1 MGLVDSQPFEDGSND
16 LSPAERILA
25 DAFRELD
32 RPDLAECVRSG
43 KLHQRLTKM
52 IGGLPSLGMIRGLTD
67 LVGGKVDVV
76 DLSGWCEKQWER
88 YGTNPEL
95 TRIVKRNELSWA
107 ERCEAKPNFEWL

>member
-1 MGLVDSQPFEDGSND
+1 MGLVDSQSFEDGSNE

-52 IGGLPSLGMIRGLTD
+52 IGGLPSFGMTRGLTD
-67 LVGGKVDVV
+67 LVGGELHVP

-88 YGTNPEL
+88 YGSDPDL
-95 TRIVKRNELSWA
+95 SRIVKKDALSWA
-107 ERCEAKPNFEWL
+107 ERCEAKPHFGWL